1 MTVVRAVVVATMS
14 EDEKVHRRRQT
25 MSRALSLSSR
35 ALGGGTAVGAERFRG
50 RGRDRGRRRARV
62 EARNRILFEPH
73 ECDAEACA
81 LRREDA
87 RAGHIR
93 DVLRAGSGAHVR
105 VGVVN
110 GGKYDGIVEEHA
122 EDGGMTVRL
131 GAEEASAEAS
141 AYDVDVLLA
150 MPRPKV
156 LRRLWAPL
164 ASLGIARIV
173 LVNANKVERYYFD
186 SSALDVGT
194 IRGEILRGLE
204 QAGDTR
210 VPQVGVGLRLPPVV
224 DRVSGVLSSEDPK
237 TNGFE
242 WLLEGQRGWTMD
254 ADVLLLAHPGQGRT
268 SVADALEHARGKR
281 VLLAIGPEGG
291 WTDYELDLFENAGFK
306 RVGLGSRTFTT
317 DVACISLVSAVRERQ
332 QSWLT

>member
-1 MTVVRAVVVATMS
+1 MARALAGDAFGVAT
-14 EDEKVHRRRQT
+14 RR
-25 MSRALSLSSR
+25 L
-35 ALGGGTAVGAERFRG
+35 
-50 RGRDRGRRRARV
+50 RARADDTKPSFRAPLRI

-73 ECDAEACA
+73 ECDIDARTCA
-81 LRREDA
+81 LRTDDA
-87 RAGHIR
+87 RATHIR
-93 DVLRAGSGAHVR
+93 DVLRAVPGSRVR

-110 GGKYDGIVEEHA
+110 GGKYDALVEDMGDA
-122 EDGGMTVRL
+122 RVTLRL
-131 GAEEASAEAS
+131 DTEEKAPEAR
-141 AYDVDVLLA
+141 AYDVDILLA

-156 LRRLWAPL
+156 LKRLWAPL

-186 SSALDVGT
+186 SSALDAGT
-194 IRGEILRGLE
+194 IRQEILRGLE
-204 QAGDTR
+204 QAGDVR
-210 VPQVGVGLRLPPVV
+210 VPQVGVGLRLPPIV
-224 DRVSGVLSSEDPK
+224 DRVSGVLSSEDAK

-242 WLLEGQRGWTMD
+242 WLLEGHRGWTMD
-254 ADVLLLAHPGQGRT
+254 ADVLLLAHPGQGQT
-268 SVADALEHARGKR
+268 SMADALADARGRR

-332 QSWLT
+332 QSWLA